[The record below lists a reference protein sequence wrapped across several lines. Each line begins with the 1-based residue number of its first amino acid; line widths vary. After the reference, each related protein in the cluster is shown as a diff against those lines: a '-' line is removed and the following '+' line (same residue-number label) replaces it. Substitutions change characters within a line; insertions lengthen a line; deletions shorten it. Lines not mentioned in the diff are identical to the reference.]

1 MDILAGPA
9 REAIPQVWLAKDA
22 PSLTRAVGRALE
34 ESRLFME
41 GSLLSNL
48 LSSISFYCCMLGL
61 SREGGT

>member
-9 REAIPQVWLAKDA
+9 REAIPQAWLAEDA
-22 PSLTRAVGRALE
+22 PSQTRGVGRSLE
-34 ESRLFME
+34 ESLLFME